1 MSRGS
6 YRAIHTVLLDGPDY
20 QALTPHAKLVFLTL
34 KLNLGPTGIDVLYPA
49 VVEAQTGL
57 SADQVALAM
66 DMLEHTG
73 WIRRERNLVW
83 IVEGLRYEPSRA
95 LSNQNHR
102 TEIAAH
108 LASLPRLAII
118 DAFRAHYELDAVPR
132 IPSPPLPIPSAN
144 GNWNGMGDGIRHGIP
159 KHGETEERK
168 TEEVK
173 RSTDKEKLPSDHRE
187 KRAMVPDT
195 LDDGFAGFWQRYPR
209 RVGGNPKRR
218 ALMAWRARRRDGV
231 TLAEM
236 LTGLERYRAY
246 LEHEGKLGTEYV
258 MQAATFLG
266 PDRRYEEAWEL
277 PADADDAELEQRVE
291 GLIAEQEKRDR
302 EEAVWLAKRKREM
315 GLAEVA
321 S

>member
-1 MSRGS
+1 MARIRTIKPEFWQDEKLSLLDPLSRLVFLGLIS
-6 YRAIHTVLLDGPDY
+6 MADDQGRLVDNLKLLDGQLFPNTDDSCREP
-20 QALTPHAKLVFLTL
+20 LDTLVRV
-34 KLNLGPTGIDVLYPA
+34 GRV
-49 VVEAQTGL
+49 
-57 SADQVALAM
+57 
-66 DMLEHTG
+66 
-73 WIRRERNLVW
+73 
-83 IVEGLRYEPSRA
+83 LRYRAKSGQAVLQIANWSKHQKVDHPSRA
-95 LSNQNHR
+95 LLPGP
-102 TEIAAH
+102 EEAV
-108 LASLPRLAII
+108 LA
-118 DAFRAHYELDAVPR
+118 DAVVTPAVTPEPR
-132 IPSPPLPIPSAN
+132 ENDATQANDARDNLADTSRESRETLAPRPVPSYLVTKRTS
-144 GNWNGMGDGIRHGIP
+144 DLV
-159 KHGETEERK
+159 TE
-168 TEEVK
+168 
-173 RSTDKEKLPSDHRE
+173 SLSDHRE

-277 PADADDAELEQRVE
+277 PADAGEAELEQRVE

-302 EEAVWLAKRKREM
+302 EEAAWLAKRKREM